1 MNNFKEGLS
10 ILQAIKSM
18 WEKGKN
24 CWSWKLMLAIQVFS
38 YLYKITFKFYIL
50 VHDTG
55 GSSEIIQTNSDCDDG
70 CDENPLDVL
79 LETMRTMDGM

>member
-1 MNNFKEGLS
+1 MP
-10 ILQAIKSM
+10 AT
-18 WEKGKN
+18 
-24 CWSWKLMLAIQVFS
+24 QVFS

-55 GSSEIIQTNSDCDDG
+55 GSSENIQPNSDCDDE
-70 CDENPLDVL
+70 CDENLLDVL

>member
-1 MNNFKEGLS
+1 MGKGEKLLVMEVDASNTS
-10 ILQAIKSM
+10 IFIF
-18 WEKGKN
+18 
-24 CWSWKLMLAIQVFS
+24 V
-38 YLYKITFKFYIL
+38 KFYIL